1 MGLMAN
7 NYVDTGV
14 DKLGLAQG
22 EVEEKG
28 GLLGTL
34 VRIPQRIGEET
45 CQEMKYIT
53 LDIRGVGG
61 WVGNSLDLG
70 QDRGAAGGN
79 HLLPGRCTWS
89 TSWSLAPAPH

>member
-28 GLLGTL
+28 GLLGIL
-34 VRIPQRIGEET
+34 VRIPQRIGEEWS
-45 CQEMKYIT
+45 QE
-53 LDIRGVGG
+53 
-61 WVGNSLDLG
+61 
-70 QDRGAAGGN
+70 
-79 HLLPGRCTWS
+79 PG
-89 TSWSLAPAPH
+89 